1 VTDVLFLLGATA
13 FTLTGLG
20 QLTVHTYRW
29 WRTSG
34 NNTAEQ
40 GESL

>member
-1 VTDVLFLLGATA
+1 MTDVLFLLGAAA

-29 WRTSG
+29 WRTSAT
-34 NNTAEQ
+34 NTAEQ